1 MFPRKYGTGVCFM
14 KMKKF
19 GSTEQLV
26 FDLVK
31 PIADECGS
39 RIWDVR
45 FEKEGASWYL
55 RVFIDRDEG
64 VTIDD
69 CEAVSRPLSDILDE
83 KDPIEQGYFLEVG
96 SAGLEREL
104 IRESHFEA
112 SLGEFVTIKLF
123 KQIDG
128 VKEFTAKL
136 TAYSKENLTL
146 SIPLNENEEN
156 AREFAMADIAAVRLY
171 EDFDK
176 FL

>member
-1 MFPRKYGTGVCFM
+1 M
-14 KMKKF
+14 KIKKF
-19 GSTEQLV
+19 GTTEQLV
-26 FDLVK
+26 YDLAK

-39 RIWDVR
+39 QIWDVR

-55 RVFIDRDEG
+55 RVFIDREEG

-83 KDPIEQGYFLEVG
+83 KDPISQGYFLEVG

-104 IRESHFEA
+104 LRESHFEA
-112 SLGEFVTIKLF
+112 SVGELVTVKLF
-123 KQIDG
+123 RPIEG
-128 VKEFTAKL
+128 VKDFTAKL
-136 TAYSKENLTL
+136 TAYDKEKVTL
-146 SIPLNENEEN
+146 AFPLDTETETAKEILL
-156 AREFAMADIAAVRLY
+156 ADIATVKLY

>member
-1 MFPRKYGTGVCFM
+1 M
-14 KMKKF
+14 KIKKF
-19 GSTEQLV
+19 GTTEQLV
-26 FDLVK
+26 YDLAK

-39 RIWDVR
+39 QIWDVR

-55 RVFIDRDEG
+55 RVFIDREEG

-83 KDPIEQGYFLEVG
+83 KDPISQGYFLEVG

-112 SLGEFVTIKLF
+112 SLGEFVTLKLF
-123 KQIDG
+123 KAVEG

-136 TAYSKENLTL
+136 LAYDKEKLILAFPIDENEDNSKEILL
-146 SIPLNENEEN
+146 
-156 AREFAMADIAAVRLY
+156 ADIAAVRLY

-176 FL
+176 YL

>member
-1 MFPRKYGTGVCFM
+1 M
-14 KMKKF
+14 KIKKF
-19 GSTEQLV
+19 GTTEQLV
-26 FDLVK
+26 YDLAK

-39 RIWDVR
+39 QIWDVR

-55 RVFIDRDEG
+55 RVFIDREEG

-83 KDPIEQGYFLEVG
+83 KDPISQGYFLEVG

-104 IRESHFEA
+104 LRESHFDA
-112 SLGEFVTIKLF
+112 SVGELVTVKLF
-123 KQIDG
+123 RPIEG
-128 VKEFTAKL
+128 VKDFTAKL
-136 TAYSKENLTL
+136 TAYDKEKVTLAFPIDTETETSKEILL
-146 SIPLNENEEN
+146 
-156 AREFAMADIAAVRLY
+156 ADIATVKLY

>member
-1 MFPRKYGTGVCFM
+1 M

-19 GSTEQLV
+19 GATEQLV
-26 FDLVK
+26 FELAK

-55 RVFIDRDEG
+55 RVFIDREEG

-83 KDPIEQGYFLEVG
+83 KDPISQGYFLEVG

-104 IRESHFEA
+104 IREAHFEA
-112 SLGEFVTIKLF
+112 SLGEFVTVKLF
-123 KQIDG
+123 KAIEG

-136 TAYSKENLTL
+136 AGFDKEKLTLAFPLDENEDNSKEILL
-146 SIPLNENEEN
+146 
-156 AREFAMADIAAVRLY
+156 ADIAAVRLY

-176 FL
+176 LF

>member
-1 MFPRKYGTGVCFM
+1 M

-31 PIADECGS
+31 PIADEFGS
-39 RIWDVR
+39 DIWDVR

-55 RVFIDRDEG
+55 RVFIDREDG

-69 CEAVSRPLSDILDE
+69 CEAISRPLSDLLDE
-83 KDPIEQGYFLEVG
+83 KDPISQGYFLEVG

-112 SLGEFVTIKLF
+112 SLNQTVSIKLF
-123 KQIDG
+123 KAIDG
-128 VKEFTAKL
+128 VKDFTATLTGFDKEALKL
-136 TAYSKENLTL
+136 SFPIETE
-146 SIPLNENEEN
+146 EEN
-156 AREFAMADIAAVRLY
+156 SKTIMLSDIASIRLY
-171 EDFDK
+171 EDFEEY
-176 FL
+176 L

>member
-1 MFPRKYGTGVCFM
+1 M

-19 GSTEQLV
+19 GPTEQIV
-26 FDLVK
+26 FDLAK

-39 RIWDVR
+39 QIWDVR

-55 RVFIDRDEG
+55 RVFIDREEG

-83 KDPIEQGYFLEVG
+83 KDPISQGYFLEVG

-112 SLGEFVTIKLF
+112 SLGEFVTVKLF
-123 KQIDG
+123 KAIDG

-136 TAYSKENLTL
+136 AAYDKEKLTLAFPLDENEDNSKEILL
-146 SIPLNENEEN
+146 
-156 AREFAMADIAAVRLY
+156 ADIAAVRLY

-176 FL
+176 LF